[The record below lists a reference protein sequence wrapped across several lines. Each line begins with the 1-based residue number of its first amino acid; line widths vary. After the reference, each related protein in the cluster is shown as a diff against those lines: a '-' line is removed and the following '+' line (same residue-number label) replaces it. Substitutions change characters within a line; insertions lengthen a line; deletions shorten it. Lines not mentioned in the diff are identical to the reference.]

1 MPEVVDVKGMSDS
14 DFVKKYERF
23 LHFFIQ
29 RRYGSKLDSIKN
41 DTGLEIEDLVQCGMI
56 ALIKARDQFK
66 PELGFKFLTFATP
79 KIIGEIGHEIYKTQ
93 KVKIEKTVYYAKGKI
108 LKNKLGEESV
118 EHISK
123 VLEIEPKLVKAAK
136 DYQPGAFSLDKIVY
150 SSGSGEGED
159 ITLERKLED
168 ENESIES
175 KVENKMV
182 VHSFL
187 NTLQDREMIVWD
199 MHSQNKPQHEISNRA
214 GVSQPHI
221 SRILKQINQRAA
233 AFGKAQGV
241 AK

>member
-1 MPEVVDVKGMSDS
+1 MPEVVDVKGMSDEE
-14 DFVKKYERF
+14 FVKKYERF

-29 RRYGSKLDSIKN
+29 RRYGSKLDSIKS
-41 DTGLEIEDLVQCGMI
+41 DTGLEIDDLVQCGMI
-56 ALIKARDQFK
+56 ALIKARNQFK

-136 DYQPGAFSLDKIVY
+136 DYQPGAFSLNKIVY

-159 ITLERKLED
+159 ITLERTLED

-175 KVENKMV
+175 KVENEMV

-199 MHSQNKPQHEISNRA
+199 MYSQNKPQQEISNHA

-221 SRILKQINQRAA
+221 SRILKRINERAV
-233 AFGKAQGV
+233 AFGKSQGV
-241 AK
+241 AR